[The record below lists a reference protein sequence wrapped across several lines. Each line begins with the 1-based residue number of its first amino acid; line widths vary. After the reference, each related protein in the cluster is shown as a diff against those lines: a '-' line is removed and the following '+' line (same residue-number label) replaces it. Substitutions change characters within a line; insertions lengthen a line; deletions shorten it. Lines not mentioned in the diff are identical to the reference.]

1 MVNYLVTR
9 FQTAI
14 GPLAAVL
21 LALETQIETVDN
33 GKTIREFGVYQ
44 IAADTF
50 VGALVYDT

>member
-1 MVNYLVTR
+1 MPNYAVTR

-14 GPLAAVL
+14 ASLATVL
-21 LALETQIETVDN
+21 AALETQIETVDN
-33 GKTIREFGVYQ
+33 TKTIREFGVYQ